1 MKATSSE
8 GPLFPRRNPTICDR
22 GRPSKGKGVTVPGTR
37 QPRQAE
43 LFTKRLRTLLR
54 RSKDATLGFTTR
66 LAINSKLRGIG
77 EMTELSIDTKKKRV
91 RVRLE
96 LVGEAEPIEVEI
108 TKYNL
113 KNKDSGARLTIEEAT
128 ASREWLAVALREFV
142 VGRTIDIPA
151 KAGALLKLLT

>member
-1 MKATSSE
+1 
-8 GPLFPRRNPTICDR
+8 
-22 GRPSKGKGVTVPGTR
+22 
-37 QPRQAE
+37 
-43 LFTKRLRTLLR
+43 
-54 RSKDATLGFTTR
+54 
-66 LAINSKLRGIG
+66 
-77 EMTELSIDTKKKRV
+77 MTELSIDTKKRRI

-96 LVGEAEPIEVEI
+96 LLGEAEPIEVEI

-142 VGRTIDIPA
+142 VGQTINLPA